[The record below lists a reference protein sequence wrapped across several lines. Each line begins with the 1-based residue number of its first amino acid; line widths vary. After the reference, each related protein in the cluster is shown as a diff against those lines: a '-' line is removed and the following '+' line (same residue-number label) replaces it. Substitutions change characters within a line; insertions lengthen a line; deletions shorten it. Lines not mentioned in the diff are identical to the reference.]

1 MSRLQIAI
9 LFSGG
14 GTTLQNLIDA
24 TRDGRLPGVEVALA
38 VGSRET
44 AGGIARCERAG
55 VPCVVVP
62 KRDFPDP
69 VAHTREVFRH
79 LDPEKIGL
87 VCLAGWMSRLVLTE
101 PWLSKRVMNVHPSLL
116 PAFGGPGMYGRRVH
130 EAVLVRGC
138 KVTGCTVHYVNN
150 EVDGGEIIAQ
160 RCINIDPHLRV
171 DEVAASVQAAE
182 RELYVGSVRDFAQ
195 EALEM
200 EADIAAYDAAKAS
213 GDDCLPL
220 EEAIVEIE
228 HLRRAAGTDA

>member
-1 MSRLQIAI
+1 MSRLRIAI
-9 LFSGG
+9 LFSGE

-38 VGSRET
+38 VSSRET

-62 KRDFPDP
+62 KRDSPDP
-69 VAHTREVFRH
+69 ADHSRAVFRH

-87 VCLAGWMSRLVLTE
+87 VCLAGWMSRLVLSE
-101 PWLSKRVMNVHPSLL
+101 PWLSRRVMNVHPSLL

-130 EAVLVRGC
+130 EAVLARGC

-160 RCINIDPHLRV
+160 ACVEIGK
-171 DEVAASVQAAE
+171 SVTHELLAE
-182 RELYVGSVRDFAQ
+182 RVQQVERALYVRAISLLLSPPIGQ
-195 EALEM
+195 TLE
-200 EADIAAYDAAKAS
+200 
-213 GDDCLPL
+213 
-220 EEAIVEIE
+220 
-228 HLRRAAGTDA
+228 